1 MPESRSRMTPS
12 QPDMREIVD
21 DLSRRD
27 VHLAEVVRRH
37 RLCTLGQED
46 STTTHFESLVES
58 VISQQL
64 SVKAAD
70 TIHARFRALAGNEV
84 SPDCLAAMSED
95 RMREAGISGAKCKT
109 IKGMADAALSGRV
122 NINRLHEIDDDD
134 VIASQLTSLWGVGNW
149 TVDMFMM
156 HQLGRLDVWPTGDVG
171 VRRGWAKIYG
181 LSESVDHETLLIGG
195 EKFRPYRSVV
205 AWYCW
210 QELDA

>member
-1 MPESRSRMTPS
+1 MTPS
-12 QPDMREIVD
+12 QPDMRAIVGE
-21 DLSRRD
+21 LSERD
-27 VHLAEVVRRH
+27 ERLADVVRRH
-37 RLCTLGQED
+37 PLCTLGQEE
-46 STTTHFESLVES
+46 STTTHFESLVQS

-70 TIHARFRALAGNEV
+70 TIHGRFRALAGNEITPERV
-84 SPDCLAAMSED
+84 FALSDEQV
-95 RMREAGISGAKCKT
+95 REAGLSGAKCKT
-109 IKGMADAALSGRV
+109 VKGMAQASLEGHVDV
-122 NINRLHEIDDDD
+122 NRLHEIENDA
-134 VIASQLTSLWGVGNW
+134 VISQQLTSLWGVGSW

-171 VRRGWAKIYG
+171 VRRGWSKIFG
-181 LSESVDHETLLIGG
+181 LTESVDQQTLLLGG